1 MTKRLR
7 RVERGQ
13 ILGLDCAILIFRRH
27 NFTQIRIAFGVL
39 AAGLL
44 ALASVPGTVLAG
56 TGSISGKV
64 TMAGTGAAMAGVEVC
79 AYPIG
84 WTYSPDEE
92 GNAGGCVH
100 TAADGTYILANLTSV
115 SYEVEFRPD
124 PAEFIRQKYFNGPTG
139 TPTSDLVKV
148 ESAPVT
154 GIDAVIQWPAR
165 LEGTV
170 IATTDGLPIE
180 GVEVC
185 AHNLDGWGGDCGW
198 TAADGTYSIK
208 VWAAGEYEIRFRS
221 GKSGRNLAIQLYD
234 HVDRTEEAQGLSV
247 SLSEVVGGLN
257 ADLKPGGAI
266 SGHITHS
273 TAGEW
278 QEEVQVCSIDATTD
292 EIWTCVWS
300 NRAGDYALRFLS
312 PGPYKVVF
320 APEKTFPETEVEVP
334 SGFPIQF
341 WDYTTSL
348 AAANVVSLEAGEG
361 VSGVD
366 AWLGVPKPQPLL
378 SVTPLASSPSPPA
391 PKPPPQSKCRR
402 GFHKRV
408 VHDKVRCVK
417 LRHKRRRSTKSH

>member
-1 MTKRLR
+1 
-7 RVERGQ
+7 
-13 ILGLDCAILIFRRH
+13 LIFRRH
-27 NFTQIRIAFGVL
+27 DFTQILIAFGVL
-39 AAGLL
+39 ATGL
-44 ALASVPGTVLAG
+44 LASVPGTAEAG

-64 TMAGTGAAMAGVEVC
+64 TMAGTGAAMAEVEVC

-84 WTYSPDEE
+84 WRLEPDEE
-92 GNAGGCVH
+92 GFAGGCTH
-100 TAADGTYILANLTSV
+100 TAADGTYTLANLTSV
-115 SYEVEFRPD
+115 SYEVEFKPD
-124 PAEFIRQKYFNGPTG
+124 PDKFIQQKYLNEPTG

-170 IATTDGLPIE
+170 TATADGLPVK

-185 AHNLDGWGGDCGW
+185 AYNLNGWGAYCDW
-198 TAADGTYSIK
+198 TAGDGTYSIK
-208 VWAAGEYEIRFRS
+208 VWGAGEYEIEFGS

-234 HVDRTEEAQGLSV
+234 HVDRIEEAQRLSV
-247 SLSEVVGGLN
+247 SLSEVIGGLN
-257 ADLKPGGAI
+257 ADLEPGGTI

-320 APEKTFPETEVEVP
+320 APERTFPETEVEVP
-334 SGFPIQF
+334 SGFPTQF
-341 WDYTTSL
+341 WNYTTSL

-366 AWLGVPKPQPLL
+366 AWLGVPKPPPL
-378 SVTPLASSPSPPA
+378 STTPLTSSPPA
-391 PKPPPQSKCRR
+391 PASGPQVQHKCRR
-402 GFHKRV
+402 GFHRKAG
-408 VHDKVRCVK
+408 HGTVRCVK
-417 LRHKRRRSTKSH
+417 RHKRRHSTKLHRRSTSLRTPQTN